1 MIYIKCQLL
10 KCKSLEVEALRP
22 VTPNTHH
29 WSPHSAVPS
38 NDWLFHLSAGCYWLW
53 LRSRR
58 CVRGCWFSQL
68 FCGFTKDFV
77 MICIVK
83 EWVVR
88 WYFIHFIP
96 TTSNRYRLPQKNLS
110 PSILTFVNKCHFTY
124 ITSDVSDNIFHS
136 IKNFFDE
143 ILFILYTRTDKYWL

>member
-1 MIYIKCQLL
+1 MYLQLCLSGSIAGSKKHLVLSNRNIFDWNKIKSSLDLLL

-38 NDWLFHLSAGCYWLW
+38 IDWLFHLSAGCYWLW

-58 CVRGCWFSQL
+58 CVRGCWFSRL
-68 FCGFTKDFV
+68 FCGFTEDFV

-88 WYFIHFIP
+88 WYFIHFKP
-96 TTSNRYRLPQKNLS
+96 TTSN
-110 PSILTFVNKCHFTY
+110 I
-124 ITSDVSDNIFHS
+124 
-136 IKNFFDE
+136 
-143 ILFILYTRTDKYWL
+143 